1 MLRIVASLTLCA
13 LVVFSIWW
21 VQAPPRGPEAY
32 RESAETA
39 IEKLRSRAETA
50 RLWVEQLDRDRVHRA
65 AVEVSLEEAEAGA
78 NSALAQF
85 EGYDPPRRLEPLR
98 AEVATVGNE
107 VTTVLADLR
116 IAARQDRWAEL
127 PRLAEPLPELSSR
140 LEELSRKAEP

>member
-1 MLRIVASLTLCA
+1 MRRTLASLALFA
-13 LVVFSIWW
+13 LVAFSIWW
-21 VQAPPRGPEAY
+21 VQAPPRGPESY

-50 RLWVEQLDRDRVHRA
+50 RIWIDQLDRDRVHHA
-65 AVEVSLEEAEAGA
+65 AVEVSLEEAETGA
-78 NSALAQF
+78 ISALAQF
-85 EGYDPPRRLEPLR
+85 EGYDPPRRLEALR
-98 AEVATVGNE
+98 TEVATVGDE

-116 IAARQDRWAEL
+116 IAARQDRWSEL